1 MENKVN
7 LKQRLTGV
15 LILLVI
21 GIAFFPLV
29 FNAAGYEERKLESRV
44 PVAPTVV
51 QAVQTQTPAPVVIE
65 SVPVAPVPPV
75 TEAPVVSAPVSE
87 ITDALDALR
96 PSLNPVQDPPVL
108 DADQVPAAW
117 ALQLASFRQEAN
129 ARELRTRLI
138 NSGYRV
144 YIRHGEDVVR
154 VFVGP
159 EMQRSRLE
167 ELKVALQQEYGL
179 EGMIVRFT
187 TQ

>member
-7 LKQRLTGV
+7 LKQRLTGA
-15 LILLVI
+15 LILLLI
-21 GIAFFPLV
+21 GVAFFPLI
-29 FNAAGYEERKLESRV
+29 FNSAGYEERQLETRV

-51 QAVQTQTPAPVVIE
+51 QAVQTERPAPVVIE
-65 SVPVAPVPPV
+65 PTPVAVV
-75 TEAPVVSAPVSE
+75 TEAPVVSAPMSE

-96 PSLNPVQDPPVL
+96 PSLNPVEDAPAL

-167 ELKVALQQEYGL
+167 ELKVSLQQEYGL

>member
-1 MENKVN
+1 MENKRN
-7 LKQRLTGV
+7 LKQRLTGALV
-15 LILLVI
+15 LLLI
-21 GIAFFPLV
+21 GVAFFPLV
-29 FNAAGYEERKLESRV
+29 FNSAGYEERQLDSRI
-44 PVAPTVV
+44 PEAPSAIT
-51 QAVQTQTPAPVVIE
+51 AVKPQIPAKVVIE
-65 SVPVAPVPPV
+65 STPVAPV
-75 TEAPVVSAPVSE
+75 TEAPVVSAPVNE
-87 ITDALDALR
+87 IGESLDALR
-96 PSLNPVQDPPVL
+96 PGLDPVEDAPAL

-117 ALQLASFRQEAN
+117 ALQLASFRQESN

-159 EMQRSRLE
+159 EMQKSRLE
-167 ELKVALQQEYGL
+167 DLKVSLQQEYGL

>member
-1 MENKVN
+1 MEIRAN
-7 LKQRLTGV
+7 LKQRLVGGAV
-15 LILLVI
+15 LLLI

-29 FNAAGYEERKLESRV
+29 FNAAGYEERRLESRI
-44 PVAPTVV
+44 PTAPEVV
-51 QAVQTQTPAPVVIE
+51 RLVQTERPAPVIIE
-65 SVPVAPVPPV
+65 QVPVAPV
-75 TEAPVVSAPVSE
+75 TETPVVSAPVSE
-87 ITDALDALR
+87 ITESLDALR
-96 PSLNPVQDPPVL
+96 PSLNPAEEAPAL

-138 NSGYRV
+138 NAGYRV
-144 YIRHGEDVVR
+144 YIRQGEDVVR

-167 ELKVALQQEYGL
+167 ELKVSLQQEYGL